1 MSASSF
7 AGPDCQIE
15 RSGRLRE
22 QFEGLAPDQPSI
34 VTYLLLK
41 RPINLPDWPGYVHSI
56 ETPEDAEIFED
67 MPELIQRTVRTR
79 LENVETVFA
88 TLQAGATTINE
99 CIKITG
105 LGKKVVQSAMVA
117 LEKDERII
125 RILAKA
131 ANQPHR
137 FSVLTRKEVDDARL

>member
-1 MSASSF
+1 MSDQCF

-22 QFEGLAPDQPSI
+22 QLEGLAPDQPSI

-67 MPELIQRTVRTR
+67 MPELIRRVVTTR
-79 LENVETVFA
+79 LANVETVFTEVA
-88 TLQAGATTINE
+88 AGAETIGDV
-99 CIKITG
+99 IVKTG
-105 LGKKVVQSAMVA
+105 LGKKVVQRAMTA
-117 LEKDERII
+117 LEKNGRIV

>member
-1 MSASSF
+1 M
-7 AGPDCQIE
+7 
-15 RSGRLRE
+15 LRE

-117 LEKDERII
+117 LEKDERIV